1 MDNVRKFSSQVAEQ
15 QADNMQ
21 MEHNTAQMKEQVMF
35 MKDDWKREQ
44 ELVKQMEKDIKFKDE

>member
-35 MKDDWKREQ
+35 MQDDWKREQ
-44 ELVKQMEKDIKFKDE
+44 ELVKQMGKDIKFKDE